1 MKKIAIITFS
11 RANNYGALLQAYA
24 LKSAL
29 QKFSAQADII
39 NYLSYAMEVWHNPH
53 PLLNRNLKHFIRKI
67 ILFPYKFYVHSRFS
81 PFMDTYLDGKQT
93 YSKNTLY
100 KLESTYDAFITGS
113 DQVFNF
119 TLTDNDTTYL
129 LDFIK
134 DTNKKY
140 SYAASFG
147 RNDLPDSEK
156 ALAAL
161 WLKQFKTISVR
172 EASAVPLAK
181 ELSGKKDVRADID
194 PTLLLSKE
202 DWRKTAVMP
211 KENDYILLYLMSDN
225 SSIREFAYSLAE
237 KTGLKLI
244 MLSIY
249 PSFHKGIKTLCPT
262 PQEWLGYFL
271 NAKYIVTNSFH
282 GLAFSINFNKDFF
295 VDLLPPPS
303 KVNSRLENLLDLTGL
318 RGRLIS
324 AGANLDTPAPDWAEV
339 NAKLAAEK
347 EKSLSY
353 LRSMAE

>member
-1 MKKIAIITFS
+1 MKKAAILTYTHS
-11 RANNYGALLQAYA
+11 DNYGALLQAYA
-24 LKSAL
+24 LKEAL
-29 QKFSAQADII
+29 ALSGVEAKAL
-39 NYLSYAMEVWHNPH
+39 NYRVLPVK
-53 PLLNRNLKHFIRKI
+53 LNFKMFIKK
-67 ILFPYKFYVHSRFS
+67 ILFSYFNNKYKKKFENFRKLILENAPALGKDDLPPLNERF
-81 PFMDTYLDGKQT
+81 
-93 YSKNTLY
+93 
-100 KLESTYDAFITGS
+100 EVFITGS
-113 DQVFNF
+113 DQVWNF
-119 TLTDNDTTYL
+119 HGNGFDTAFM
-129 LDFIK
+129 LDFVQ
-134 DTNKKY
+134 DVNKKY

-156 ALAAL
+156 ALAAP

-181 ELSGKKDVRADID
+181 ELSGKEDVRADID

-211 KENDYILLYLMSDN
+211 KEKDFILLYLMSN
-225 SSIREFAYSLAE
+225 NAAIIGFARDLAR

-244 MLSIY
+244 MLSTSPVPY
-249 PSFHKGIKTLCPT
+249 KGVKVVCPT

-303 KVNSRLENLLDLTGL
+303 MVNSRLENLLDLTGL
-318 RGRLIS
+318 RSRLIS

-347 EKSLSY
+347 EKSFSY